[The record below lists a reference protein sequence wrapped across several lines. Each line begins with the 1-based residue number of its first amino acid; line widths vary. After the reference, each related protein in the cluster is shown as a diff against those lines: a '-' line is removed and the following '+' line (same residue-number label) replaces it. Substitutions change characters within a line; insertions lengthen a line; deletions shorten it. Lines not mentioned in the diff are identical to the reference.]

1 MHILWLKNELL
12 HPLDKGGRIRTYEM
26 LRRLRDRHR
35 VTYVAL
41 DDGTS
46 TEDQRARALEYCDEL
61 VLVPWRSAPLKGL
74 RRGLAILG
82 NVFSSLPFAVSPY
95 RAPAMTDAI
104 LARCGQGAGADRV
117 DVVVCDFL
125 IPALNVP
132 DGLPCPVVLF
142 QHNVEAMIWE
152 RRTRVAGNPVLR
164 AYMGEQWRR
173 MRRLEREQCLRF
185 DHVVAV
191 SEEDAAV
198 FREQYGVRK
207 VSSVPTG
214 VDTEFFRPSGT
225 EAQRPSNIVFTG
237 SMDWMPNEDG
247 MSFFVGEILPA
258 IRREVPD
265 ATLTIVGRNPSAR
278 VRALAEGRPYVTI
291 TGTVPD
297 VRPFLEQAAVVI
309 VPLRIGGGTRIKIY
323 EAMGMERA
331 VVSTTIGAE
340 GLDVR
345 DGEHILLADDPAAF
359 AESVVALLREPARA
373 SAIGQSAATHVR
385 THFGWASVA
394 EQFAD
399 RCLTAAASVPDR
411 PIPAM
416 SMSS

>member
-1 MHILWLKNELL
+1 MHILWVKNELL

-41 DDGTS
+41 DDGAITA
-46 TEDQRARALEYCDEL
+46 EQRARAPEYCDVL
-61 VLVPWRSAPLKGL
+61 VLVPWRRAPLTGV
-74 RRGLAILG
+74 RRGLAILR
-82 NVFSSLPFAVSPY
+82 NVFSSVPFALAPY
-95 RAPAMTDAI
+95 RSAAMARAI
-104 LARCGQGAGADRV
+104 REHCMAGVDRA

-125 IPALNVP
+125 TPALNVP

-152 RRTRVAGNPVLR
+152 RRTRVAGNPVAR

-173 MRRLEREQCLRF
+173 MRRIEREQCLRF
-185 DHVVAV
+185 DQVVAV
-191 SEEDAAV
+191 SPEDAAV
-198 FREQYGVRK
+198 FRQQYGVER

-214 VDTEFFRPSGT
+214 VDTEFFHPSGAV
-225 EAQRPSNIVFTG
+225 AQRPSSIVFTG

-247 MSFFVGEILPA
+247 MVFFVEEVLPLVERA
-258 IRREVPD
+258 VPEVS
-265 ATLTIVGRNPSAR
+265 LTIVGRNPTAR
-278 VRALAEGRPYVTI
+278 VNALARGHPRITV

-297 VRPFLEQAAVVI
+297 VRPFLEGASVVV

-340 GLDVR
+340 GLDVV
-345 DGEHILLADDPAAF
+345 DGEHILLADSPTAF
-359 AESVVALLREPARA
+359 AEATIALLRSPDRA
-373 SAIGQSAATHVR
+373 SAIGRSAATHVR

-394 EQFAD
+394 EQFAA
-399 RCLTAAASVPDR
+399 RCAAASRRDR
-411 PIPAM
+411 PSPAM

>member
-35 VTYVAL
+35 VTYIAL
-41 DDGTS
+41 DDRTS
-46 TEDQRARALEYCDEL
+46 TEEQRTRASEYCDEL

-74 RRGLAILG
+74 RRGLAILA
-82 NVFSSLPFAVSPY
+82 NVFSSLPFAVSPF
-95 RAPAMTDAI
+95 RAKAMTEAI
-104 LARCGQGAGADRV
+104 RARCSEGADRA

-125 IPALNVP
+125 TPALNVP

-152 RRTRVAGNPVLR
+152 RRTKVAANRVLR

-173 MRRLEREQCLRF
+173 MRRVEREQCLRF

-191 SEEDAAV
+191 SPEDAAV
-198 FREQYGVRK
+198 FRKQYGVQR

-214 VDTEFFRPSGT
+214 VDTDFFRPSGVV
-225 EAQRPSNIVFTG
+225 AQRANNIVFTG

-247 MSFFVGEILPA
+247 MEFFVDEVLPS
-258 IRREVPD
+258 IRTAVPD
-265 ATLTIVGRNPSAR
+265 ATLTIVGRSPSAR
-278 VRALAEGRPYVTI
+278 VRALADGRPYVTI

-297 VRPFLEQAAVVI
+297 VRPFLEEASVVV

-331 VVSTTIGAE
+331 VISTTIGAE
-340 GLDVR
+340 GLDVQN
-345 DGEHILLADDPAAF
+345 GEHIILADDPASF
-359 AESVVALLREPARA
+359 AESVVSLLRDPARA
-373 SAIGQSAATHVR
+373 AAIGMSAATHVR

-394 EQFAD
+394 EQFAE
-399 RCLTAAASVPDR
+399 RCLSAAASVPDR

>member
-1 MHILWLKNELL
+1 MHILWVKNELL

-35 VTYVAL
+35 VTYLAL
-41 DDGTS
+41 DDGAITA
-46 TEDQRARALEYCDEL
+46 EQRARALEYCDDL
-61 VLVPWRSAPLKGL
+61 VLVPWRRAPLRGL
-74 RRGLAILG
+74 RRGLAILR
-82 NVFSSLPFAVSPY
+82 NVFSSLPFALAPY
-95 RAPAMTDAI
+95 RSAAMARAI
-104 LARCGQGAGADRV
+104 REHCADGDDRA

-125 IPALNVP
+125 MPALNVP
-132 DGLPCPVVLF
+132 EGLPCPVVLF

-152 RRTRVAGNPVLR
+152 RRTRVAGNPLMR

-173 MRRLEREQCLRF
+173 MRRVEREQCLRF

-191 SEEDAAV
+191 SPEDAAV
-198 FREQYGVRK
+198 FRQQYGVER

-214 VDTEFFRPSGT
+214 VDTDFFHPSGT
-225 EAQRPSNIVFTG
+225 VAQRPASIVFTG

-247 MSFFVGEILPA
+247 MAFFVEEVLPLVERA
-258 IRREVPD
+258 VPD
-265 ATLTIVGRNPSAR
+265 VTLTIVGRNPTAR
-278 VRALAEGRPYVTI
+278 VKALAEGQPRITV

-297 VRPFLEQAAVVI
+297 VRPFLEAAAVVV

-340 GLDVR
+340 GLDVVN
-345 DGEHILLADDPAAF
+345 GEHILLADTPATF
-359 AESVVALLREPARA
+359 AEAVIGLIRSPDRA
-373 SAIGQSAATHVR
+373 AAIGRSAGAHVR

-394 EQFAD
+394 EQFAE
-399 RCLTAAASVPDR
+399 RCVAAAASR
-411 PIPAM
+411 PGRSSPAM
-416 SMSS
+416 SLSS

>member
-26 LRRLRDRHR
+26 LRRLRDHHR
-35 VTYVAL
+35 VTYIAL
-41 DDGTS
+41 DDHTS
-46 TEDQRARALEYCDEL
+46 TDEQRARAHEYCDEL
-61 VLVPWRSAPLKGL
+61 VLVPWRSAPLTGA
-74 RRGLAILG
+74 RRGAAILA
-82 NVFSSLPFAVSPY
+82 NVLSPLPFAVSPY
-95 RAPAMTDAI
+95 RAPAMTEAI
-104 LARCGQGAGADRV
+104 RARCGAAAGVDRA

-152 RRTRVAGNPVLR
+152 RRTKVASNPVLK

-191 SEEDAAV
+191 SPEDAAV
-198 FREQYGVRK
+198 FREQYGVRN

-214 VDTEFFRPSGT
+214 VDTDFFRPSGT
-225 EAQRPSNIVFTG
+225 VAQRTSNIVFTG

-247 MSFFVGEILPA
+247 MAWFVDEIMPT

-265 ATLTIVGRNPSAR
+265 ATLTIVGRRPSAK
-278 VRALAEGRPYVTI
+278 VQALAEGRPYVTI

-297 VRPFLEQAAVVI
+297 VRPFLEEAAAVV

-345 DGEHILLADDPAAF
+345 HGEHILLSDDPDSF
-359 AESVVALLREPARA
+359 ASSVVSLLRDPARA
-373 SAIGQSAATHVR
+373 ATLGQAAATQVR

-394 EQFAD
+394 EQFAE
-399 RCLTAAASVPDR
+399 RCLAAAASVSDR

>member
-26 LRRLRDRHR
+26 LRRLRDHHR

-41 DDGTS
+41 DDRTS
-46 TEDQRARALEYCDEL
+46 TAEQREKALEYCDEL
-61 VLVPWRSAPLKGL
+61 VLVPWRSAPLTGW
-74 RRGLAILG
+74 RRYLAILG
-82 NVFSSLPFAVSPY
+82 NVFSSLPFAISPF
-95 RAPAMTDAI
+95 RSSAMRDAI
-104 LARCGQGAGADRV
+104 VARCAPGPDAV

-152 RRTRVAGNPVLR
+152 RRTRVAPNAIMR

-173 MRRLEREQCLRF
+173 MKRVEREQCLRF

-191 SEEDAAV
+191 SPEDATM
-198 FREQYGVRK
+198 FREQYGVER

-214 VDTEFFRPSGT
+214 VDTDFFRPSGT
-225 EAQRPSNIVFTG
+225 VTPTPRSIVFTG

-247 MSFFVGEILPA
+247 MVWFVDEILPRIQA
-258 IRREVPD
+258 AVPD
-265 ATLTIVGRNPSAR
+265 VTLTIVGRRPTAR
-278 VRALAEGRPYVTI
+278 VRALAEGRPSITV

-297 VRPFLEQAAVVI
+297 VRPFLESASVVV
-309 VPLRIGGGTRIKIY
+309 VPLRVGGGTRIKIY

-340 GLDVR
+340 GLDVT
-345 DGEHILLADDPAAF
+345 DGKHIVLADDPAVF
-359 AESVVALLREPARA
+359 ADKVIDLLRAPARA
-373 SAIGQSAATHVR
+373 SEIGHAAATHVR

-399 RCLTAAASVPDR
+399 RCSAAAASRSDR
-411 PIPAM
+411 RLPVM

>member
-1 MHILWLKNELL
+1 MHILWVKNELL

-35 VTYVAL
+35 VTYLAL
-41 DDGTS
+41 DDGAITA
-46 TEDQRARALEYCDEL
+46 EQRARALEYCDDL
-61 VLVPWRSAPLKGL
+61 LLVPWRRAPLTGL
-74 RRGLAILG
+74 RRGLAILR
-82 NVFSSLPFAVSPY
+82 NVFSSLPFALAPY
-95 RAPAMTDAI
+95 RSAAMARAI
-104 LARCGQGAGADRV
+104 REHCQVRDDRA

-125 IPALNVP
+125 TPALNVP
-132 DGLPCPVVLF
+132 EGLPCPVVLF

-152 RRTRVAGNPVLR
+152 RRTRVASNPLLR

-173 MRRLEREQCLRF
+173 MRRVEREQCLRF

-191 SEEDAAV
+191 SPEDAAV
-198 FREQYGVRK
+198 FRQQYGVER

-225 EAQRPSNIVFTG
+225 VAQKPASIVFTG

-247 MSFFVGEILPA
+247 MTFFVEEVLPLVERA
-258 IRREVPD
+258 VPD
-265 ATLTIVGRNPSAR
+265 VTLMIVGRNPTAR
-278 VRALAEGRPYVTI
+278 VKALAEGRPGITV

-297 VRPFLEQAAVVI
+297 VRPFLESAAAVV

-340 GLDVR
+340 GLDVV
-345 DGEHILLADDPAAF
+345 DGAHILLADTAATF
-359 AESVVALLREPARA
+359 ADAVIALLRSPERA
-373 SAIGQSAATHVR
+373 TAIGHSAAEHVR

-394 EQFAD
+394 EQFAE
-399 RCLTAAASVPDR
+399 RCAAAASRPDR
-411 PIPAM
+411 PSPAM
-416 SMSS
+416 SLSS

>member
-26 LRRLRDRHR
+26 LRRLRDHHR
-35 VTYVAL
+35 VTYIAL
-41 DDGTS
+41 DDHTS
-46 TEDQRARALEYCDEL
+46 TAEQRARASEYCDEL
-61 VLVPWRSAPLKGL
+61 VLVPWRSAPLKGA
-74 RRGLAILG
+74 RRGAAILA
-82 NVFSSLPFAVSPY
+82 NVFSSLPFAVSPF
-95 RAPAMTDAI
+95 RAPAMTAAI
-104 LARCGQGAGADRV
+104 RARCGDVADRA

-152 RRTRVAGNPVLR
+152 RRTKVAGNFVLK

-173 MRRLEREQCLRF
+173 MRKLEREQCLRF

-191 SEEDAAV
+191 SPEDAAV
-198 FREQYGVRK
+198 FREQYGVQS

-214 VDTEFFRPSGT
+214 VDTDFFRPSGT
-225 EAQRPSNIVFTG
+225 VAQKKANIVFTG

-247 MSFFVGEILPA
+247 MAWFVDEILPT
-258 IRREVPD
+258 IRNEVPE
-265 ATLTIVGRNPSAR
+265 ATLTIVGRRPSAK
-278 VRALAEGRPYVTI
+278 VKALAEGRPYVTI

-297 VRPFLEQAAVVI
+297 VRPFLEEAAVVV

-340 GLDVR
+340 GLDVQH
-345 DGEHILLADDPAAF
+345 GEHIVLADDPSSF
-359 AESVVALLREPARA
+359 AQSVISLLRDPARA
-373 SAIGQSAATHVR
+373 AAIGQSAATQVR

-394 EQFAD
+394 EQFAE
-399 RCLTAAASVPDR
+399 RCLAAAASSSRR

>member
-26 LRRLRDRHR
+26 LRRLRDHHR
-35 VTYVAL
+35 VTYIAL
-41 DDGTS
+41 DDHTS
-46 TEDQRARALEYCDEL
+46 TEEQRASALEYCDEL
-61 VLVPWRSAPLKGL
+61 VLVPWRDAPLAGA
-74 RRGLAILG
+74 RRGAAILA
-82 NVFSSLPFAVSPY
+82 NVFSPLPFAVSPY
-95 RAPAMTDAI
+95 RAKAMTDAI
-104 LARCGQGAGADRV
+104 RARCGTQAGADRA

-132 DGLPCPVVLF
+132 EGLPCPVVLF

-152 RRTRVAGNPVLR
+152 RRTKVASNPVLK

-173 MRRLEREQCLRF
+173 MKRLEREQCLRF

-191 SEEDAAV
+191 SPEDAAV
-198 FREQYGVRK
+198 FREQYGVRN

-214 VDTEFFRPSGT
+214 VDTDFFRPSGIV
-225 EAQRPSNIVFTG
+225 AQRSANIVFTG

-247 MSFFVGEILPA
+247 MAWFVDEILPT

-265 ATLTIVGRNPSAR
+265 ATLTIVGRRPSAK

-297 VRPFLEQAAVVI
+297 VRPFLEEAAVVV

-345 DGEHILLADDPAAF
+345 DGEHILLADDPSSFAA
-359 AESVVALLREPARA
+359 SLVSLLRDPARA
-373 SAIGQSAATHVR
+373 AAIGQSAASQVR

-394 EQFAD
+394 EQFAE
-399 RCLTAAASVPDR
+399 RCSAAAASASRR

>member
-1 MHILWLKNELL
+1 MHILWVKNELL

-26 LRRLRDRHR
+26 LRRLRDHHR
-35 VTYVAL
+35 VTYIAL
-41 DDGTS
+41 DDGTI
-46 TEDQRARALEYCDEL
+46 TAEQRAKALEYCDDV
-61 VLVPWRSAPLKGL
+61 VLVPWRNAPL
-74 RRGLAILG
+74 RGLGRAFAALR
-82 NVFSSLPFAVSPY
+82 NLFSSLPFALAPY
-95 RAPAMTDAI
+95 RSTAMARVI
-104 LARCGQGAGADRV
+104 RERCGATSDRA

-125 IPALNVP
+125 TPALNVP
-132 DGLPCPVVLF
+132 GDLGCPVVLF

-152 RRTRVAGNPVLR
+152 RRAKVASNSVVRL
-164 AYMGEQWRR
+164 YMREQWRR
-173 MRRLEREQCLRF
+173 MQRVERAQCLRF

-191 SEEDAAV
+191 SPEDAAV
-198 FREQYGVRK
+198 FRARYGVER

-225 EAQRPSNIVFTG
+225 VSRKSASIVFTG

-247 MSFFVGEILPA
+247 MTFFVEDVLPLVKRA
-258 IRREVPD
+258 VPE
-265 ATLTIVGRNPSAR
+265 ATLTIVGRNPTAR
-278 VRALAEGRPYVTI
+278 VRALAEGRSDIMV

-297 VRPFLEQAAVVI
+297 VRPFLESASVVV

-340 GLDVR
+340 GLDVV
-345 DGEHILLADDPAAF
+345 DGEHILLADDPQSFADAVIGLLNAPERAEQVGRQAA
-359 AESVVALLREPARA
+359 S
-373 SAIGQSAATHVR
+373 HVR
-385 THFGWASVA
+385 AHFGWAAVA

-399 RCLTAAASVPDR
+399 RCVAAASRRDR
-411 PIPAM
+411 PSPVM

>member
-26 LRRLRDRHR
+26 LRRLRDHHR
-35 VTYVAL
+35 VTYIAL
-41 DDGTS
+41 DDHTS
-46 TEDQRARALEYCDEL
+46 TEEQRARAAEYCDEL
-61 VLVPWRSAPLKGL
+61 VLVPWRDAPLRGW
-74 RRGLAILG
+74 RRTLAILR
-82 NVFSSLPFAVSPY
+82 NVFSPLPFAVAPY
-95 RAPAMTDAI
+95 RARAMTDAI
-104 LARCGQGAGADRV
+104 RARCNDAAHGA

-152 RRTRVAGNPVLR
+152 RRTRVAANPLLR
-164 AYMGEQWRR
+164 FYMGEQWRR
-173 MRRLEREQCLRF
+173 MKRIEREQCLRF
-185 DHVVAV
+185 DHVIAV
-191 SEEDAAV
+191 SPEDAAV
-198 FREQYGVRK
+198 FREQYGVQR

-225 EAQRPSNIVFTG
+225 VARRPANIVFTG

-247 MSFFVGEILPA
+247 MTWFVDEILPTIERA
-258 IRREVPD
+258 VPGV
-265 ATLTIVGRNPSAR
+265 TLSIVGRNPTAR
-278 VRALAEGRPYVTI
+278 VRALAEGRPHVRV

-297 VRPFLEQAAVVI
+297 VRPFLEEASVVV

-323 EAMGMERA
+323 EAMGIERA

-340 GLDVR
+340 GLDVTNGR
-345 DGEHILLADDPAAF
+345 HIVLADDAMAF
-359 AESVVALLREPARA
+359 ANAVIALLQSPERA
-373 SAIGQSAATHVR
+373 TEIGSAAAAHVR
-385 THFGWASVA
+385 AHFGWAAVA
-394 EQFAD
+394 DQFAET
-399 RCLTAAASVPDR
+399 CLAAAASVPDR